1 MEAPHAAETS
11 HEFLTFRLGAE
22 EYAIDILQV
31 REIRAYEA
39 PTRIANTPTYVKG
52 VVNLRGAIV
61 PILDLRGRFGLGEL
75 AAGASRVVVILSL
88 EGRPLGI
95 VVDAVSDVVRLQ
107 AGDIRPAPEQI
118 RAVVSDAF
126 VRGLVPVGDR
136 MLIVVDL
143 ARVVAVEAYVEVA

>member
-11 HEFLTFRLGAE
+11 REFLTFRLAAE

-31 REIRAYEA
+31 REIRAYET

-61 PILDLRGRFGLGEL
+61 PILDLRERFGLGEL

-118 RAVVSDAF
+118 RAVVSEAF
-126 VRGLVPVGDR
+126 VHGLVPVDDR